1 MPRGRQ
7 EELRVWLPPE
17 LYGRVL
23 REAAVRGVSLSR
35 CVRDRLEAHFGL
47 EEELL
52 DVVERKDVPPADV
65 ATGSALRLRLLDELE
80 ERLGATLGR
89 QAESLEQIA
98 SDVRLVACLVDRA
111 YLGLV
116 ATLAFRDER
125 DADARA
131 AQAAKHHAIW
141 RKAAGRLWRD
151 GGLAFHFAEDEQD
164 SGGARE

>member
-17 LYGRVL
+17 LYNRVL
-23 REAAVRGVSLSR
+23 RESAVRGVSLSR

-52 DVVERKDVPPADV
+52 DIVERKDVPSANQ
-65 ATGSALRLRLLDELE
+65 AIGTALRLRLLDELE

-98 SDVRLVACLVDRA
+98 SDVRLVACLVDRG
-111 YLGLV
+111 YIGLLD
-116 ATLAFRDER
+116 TIAFRDVS
-125 DADARA
+125 DVDARM
-131 AQAAKHHAIW
+131 AKLSKYHGIW

-151 GGLAFHFAEDEQD
+151 GGLAFHHTEDDQD
-164 SGGARE
+164 SGGEKP